1 MSTILK
7 DYGNE
12 TILEFI
18 QGNIKNNNNVE
29 KDILDKITYVE
40 GKIIEDTIIEGTIIE
55 DRSSQGFYYERL
67 WDICI
72 KFGATE
78 LTLPSIKDKL
88 QTYHIMN
95 KNPNNDDISI
105 ENSNCWDN
113 NTLNKTP
120 GGYLSQKVRSG
131 SSGGYSDITF
141 VNQKYDINGIKT
153 GEEELYFISV
163 KYFKEEKEIAK
174 YDIGKLCALIEKH
187 KATNR
192 TIKIFIFVK
201 NKQDAIKKFE
211 AQNSSS
217 NILIKYINPG
227 GNYEHIYDL
236 NDLQNAYFKLKK
248 ILEQFN
254 YLESTLE
261 SPNDISNFEKD
272 YLKVLKE
279 VFIPRFHQKLFVDK
293 INTLIN
299 AGKKNILVGAIP
311 RSGKSYVMAGTILEY
326 IKTQEL
332 LQPTKKLKFLL
343 MTPAPNETFGE
354 YETIFNKYIEF
365 NGIDVVTYKEGI
377 SIKEVCKN
385 ANKHCVILISK
396 QKLGWSAG
404 TRGEALLMNEDAKEK
419 VNEDDTEDADYEDED
434 EDDKTK
440 DKTNDKTKDKTTET
454 IEKRIKQ
461 LFKTNPNI
469 DVMFLDEAH
478 FGMSTTKAQ
487 NIVKVLNSTIAN
499 TTKIYVTA
507 TYNKPL
513 QAYDVTNNCIITWT
527 MNDIHIMKT
536 LNDSTINNNAIRD
549 QFGKT
554 IYENALE
561 YFGDKTG
568 LTLISKLKKDYS
580 IFPKP
585 YLITSL
591 WDKEFLSTEKLK
603 SLDTEFGWDMNKLF
617 DTNGDSA
624 TFANVE
630 QLKEMMRYY
639 FGYPDKKETYI
650 KQTFYR
656 KRGIIP
662 RIQNICLN
670 KCRTLQQQHN
680 TSQLWFLPVGTS
692 KIKNKVSALINLLTS
707 NEFKDI
713 HNSYHFFIAI
723 DIEDRAKAGKTI
735 NGVTYMNDPHNIKI
749 DIENTEKDIKNG
761 KIKQDNLIILTGQR
775 LQLGISLRNVDI
787 VTLWNS
793 TSSSD
798 AIFQMLFRSMT
809 EVDVPPCK
817 ENEYCAEKKFG
828 FMVDMNPQRALTNV
842 NLFDANI
849 SKNKDIGEKQKYRLI
864 TDVINIDEDVFYD
877 KYEDD
882 ENGRTTFVKDLF
894 DKLYS
899 SWNINVENIKKI
911 IGKFDFNMT
920 KLEALKPVFQQINVD
935 KSKKTKD
942 EIVNKEEDD
951 VFDPGKHKEKIGET
965 NKKDKK
971 SIKEQEFNLIETAT
985 TLISEFISLLNIFTL
1000 YMDSGAQCILTD
1012 SSKLNAQ
1019 ITLIT
1024 DIDVLKN
1031 KVFKDEDMRENFL
1044 KILNGRLTGNADEPY
1059 LENVIDGVLDAM
1071 TNSDD
1076 KLIMNKII
1084 SSQKKHYYTIN
1095 EPTELLKY
1103 IDSQLKPNPKEKK
1116 ENGEVFTPLTLVN
1129 EMFDKLDEAYIKEHG
1144 KSIFTEV
1151 DFKWFDPAVG
1161 IGNFPIILY
1170 ERLMKGL
1177 VKSIKDEEQRRK
1189 HILENMIYA
1198 SELTPKNVFIYKKIF
1213 CDDKYKLNIYE
1224 GDTLKMDVMKIWNII
1239 GFDVVMGNP
1248 PYNSSGDTSTGNTI
1262 WQDFTKKSL
1271 NAWLVPNGYLLFVHP
1286 PGWRKPNTEKGK
1298 FYGLFDLMTKQ
1309 NQMLYLEIH
1318 GIKDGQKVFKCG
1330 TRYDL
1335 YLIEKKSQYKNTII
1349 IDEDVKQSEIS
1360 LTELSWLPNSNILE
1374 INKILAKND
1383 DERCPII
1390 YSRSNYGS
1398 DNKKYISK
1406 QQNEIYKYPIIH
1418 TIPLS
1423 GIRYIYSSIND
1434 KGHFGISKVIFGDN
1448 GLNDAIIDME
1458 GKYGMSENSM
1468 AIQVTNL
1475 EEATNIKKALLS
1487 NNFKQIIKSCI
1498 IGNFRIDWRL
1508 FKEFKKDFWKEFIY
1522 EDNEENDYEVK
1533 SKKTPIKL
1541 DEKLEIA
1548 SSSQSAKIYNPA
1560 TNRHIQNTPRNQK
1573 KIEQLSLK
1581 KLAGKKPKNKKSR
1594 IKKTFTPRLE
1604 TIGGKKSR
1612 NRKSRNNKNKNKKT
1626 RIKKTRIERTRKL
1639 KHKK

>member
-7 DYGNE
+7 NYGNE

-18 QGNIKNNNNVE
+18 QSKIKNNNNVE

-40 GKIIEDTIIEGTIIE
+40 GKIIEDTIIE

-72 KFGATE
+72 KFGATD

-88 QTYHIMN
+88 QTYHIIDI
-95 KNPNNDDISI
+95 NPNNTNIPNT
-105 ENSNCWDN
+105 NSNCWDN

-120 GGYLSQKVRSG
+120 GGYLREKVRSG
-131 SSGGYSDITF
+131 NSGGYSDITF

-261 SPNDISNFEKD
+261 STNNISNFEKD

-299 AGKKNILVGAIP
+299 NGEKNILVGAIP

-354 YETIFNKYIEF
+354 YEAIFNKYIEF
-365 NGIDVVTYKEGI
+365 NGIDVVTYKEGV
-377 SIKEVCKN
+377 SIKEICKN
-385 ANKHCVILISK
+385 ANKHCIIIISK

-404 TRGEALLMNEDAKEK
+404 TRGEALLMNEDATE
-419 VNEDDTEDADYEDED
+419 VELVTETDQVTED
-434 EDDKTK
+434 TK
-440 DKTNDKTKDKTTET
+440 DDDEYIKDDSEEEAIKK
-454 IEKRIKQ
+454 IERRINL

-478 FGMSTTKAQ
+478 FGMSTTKAKK
-487 NIVKVLNSTIAN
+487 IVNVLNSTITK

-513 QAYDVTNNCIITWT
+513 QAYGVTKNCIITWT
-527 MNDIHIMKT
+527 MNDIQIMKT
-536 LNDSTINNNAIRD
+536 LNVSTINNNAISD

-585 YLITSL
+585 HLITSL
-591 WDKEFLSTEKLK
+591 WDKEFLNVEKLK

-617 DTNGDSA
+617 TTNGDSA

-639 FGYPDKKETYI
+639 FGYPDKKDEKETYI

-713 HNSYHFFIAI
+713 HNSYHFFVAI

-849 SKNKDIGEKQKYRLI
+849 SKNKEDIDEKQKYRLI

-920 KLEALKPVFQQINVD
+920 KLEALKPLLQKINID

-942 EIVNKEEDD
+942 EIVKYEEDD
-951 VFDPGKHKEKIGET
+951 VIDPGKHKEKFGET
-965 NKKDKK
+965 KMKDEKKT
-971 SIKEQEFNLIETAT
+971 IKATKFNLEEAAQEVIG
-985 TLISEFISLLNIFTL
+985 EFISLLNIFTL

-1012 SSKLNAQ
+1012 SSKSNAQ

-1031 KVFKDEDMRENFL
+1031 EVFKNEEIRENFL
-1044 KILNGRLTGNADEPY
+1044 KILNGRLTGNVDEPY
-1059 LENVIDGVLDAM
+1059 LENVIDGILDAM
-1071 TNSDD
+1071 DNSND

-1103 IDSQLKPNPKEKK
+1103 IDSQLKPKTKEKK
-1116 ENGEVFTPLTLVN
+1116 EYGEVFTPLTLVN

-1177 VKSIKDEEQRRK
+1177 VESIKDEEQRRK

-1213 CDDKYKLNIYE
+1213 CDDKYKLNLYE
-1224 GDTLKMDVMKIWNII
+1224 DNTLKMDVKREFNLLADFS
-1239 GFDVVMGNP
+1239 GFDVIMGNP
-1248 PYNSSGDTSTGNTI
+1248 PFQEKVGDRKTQPLWHLFVIHSLIILKTG
-1262 WQDFTKKSL
+1262 
-1271 NAWLVPNGYLLFVHP
+1271 GYLVFVHP
-1286 PGWRKPNTEKGK
+1286 SGWRSPE
-1298 FYGLFDLMTKQ
+1298 GLFKNILDLVQSK
-1309 NQMLYLEIH
+1309 NLKYLCMNDF
-1318 GIKDGQKVFKCG
+1318 KKGQEVFKVG
-1330 TRYDL
+1330 TNFDYYVLQNTIDPNNITIITDINETTIEKNINSWKFIPSGGFDL
-1335 YLIEKKSQYKNTII
+1335 YE
-1349 IDEDVKQSEIS
+1349 
-1360 LTELSWLPNSNILE
+1360 
-1374 INKILAKND
+1374 KILATK
-1383 DERCPII
+1383 DEDRVNVL
-1390 YSRSNYGS
+1390 YDRTLYGT
-1398 DNKKYISK
+1398 DKQNMSK
-1406 QQNEIYKYPIIH
+1406 EKTPEYKYPCVY
-1418 TIPLS
+1418 TITKRD
-1423 GIRYIYSSIND
+1423 GINFFYSSIKHPKTEKKD
-1434 KGHFGISKVIFGDN
+1434 MFVPKVIWSN
-1448 GLNDAIIDME
+1448 GLGTYPIIDLKGEYGLTQFSYAIIDDVNYLKNIETALNNPKFIELME
-1458 GKYGMSENSM
+1458 YVKFQNNKYNY
-1468 AIQVTNL
+1468 
-1475 EEATNIKKALLS
+1475 K
-1487 NNFKQIIKSCI
+1487 IIS
-1498 IGNFRIDWRL
+1498 L
-1508 FKEFKKDFWKEFIY
+1508 FKKDFWKEFIY
-1522 EDNEENDYEVK
+1522 EEKDNEDKVK
-1533 SKKTPIKL
+1533 SKKTPIKI
-1541 DEKLEIA
+1541 EIA

-1560 TNRHIQNTPRNQK
+1560 TNRQIQNTPRNQK

-1581 KLAGKKPKNKKSR
+1581 KTAGNRQHNKKSR
-1594 IKKTFTPRLE
+1594 
-1604 TIGGKKSR
+1604 
-1612 NRKSRNNKNKNKKT
+1612 NKKT
-1626 RIKKTRIERTRKL
+1626 RNKKSQKQKHKKTRRTSRKTRKL
-1639 KHKK
+1639 TSII

>member
-12 TILEFI
+12 NILKFI
-18 QGNIKNNNNVE
+18 QGKIKNNNNVE

-40 GKIIEDTIIEGTIIE
+40 GKIIEDTVIEDTIIEDTIIE

-72 KFGATE
+72 KFGATD

-131 SSGGYSDITF
+131 NSGGYSDITF
-141 VNQKYDINGIKT
+141 VNTNYNDSGTKI

-163 KYFKEEKEIAK
+163 KYFKDEKEIAK
-174 YDIGKLCALIEKH
+174 YDIGKLCALVEKH

-217 NILIKYINPG
+217 NILIKYINPYG
-227 GNYEHIYDL
+227 KYENIYDL
-236 NDLQNAYFKLKK
+236 TDLQNAYFKLKK

-254 YLESTLE
+254 YLESL
-261 SPNDISNFEKD
+261 NDISNFEKD

-279 VFIPRFHQKLFVDK
+279 VFIPRFHQKLFVGK

-299 AGKKNILVGAIP
+299 DGEKNILVGAIP

-354 YETIFNKYIEF
+354 YEAIFNKYIEF

-377 SIKEVCKN
+377 SIKEICKN
-385 ANKHCVILISK
+385 ANNHCIIIVSK

-404 TRGEALLMNEDAKEK
+404 SKGEALLAKVE
-419 VNEDDTEDADYEDED
+419 EQEEQEGEEEQEDEQEEQED
-434 EDDKTK
+434 EQEEQEDDKAIK
-440 DKTNDKTKDKTTET
+440 K
-454 IEKRIKQ
+454 IERRITQ
-461 LFKTNPNI
+461 LFGTNPNI

-478 FGMSTTKAQ
+478 FGMSTTKAKK
-487 NIVKVLNSTIAN
+487 IVNVLNSTIAN
-499 TTKIYVTA
+499 TVKIYVTA

-513 QAYDVTNNCIITWT
+513 QAYGVTKNCIITWGL
-527 MNDIHIMKT
+527 NDIQIMKT
-536 LNDSTINNNAIRD
+536 INDSTIKNNAIFE

-554 IYENALE
+554 IYESALE

-568 LTLISKLKKDYS
+568 LTLISKFQKDYS

-603 SLDTEFGWDMNKLF
+603 IGTTEFEWDMNKLF
-617 DTNGDSA
+617 TTNGDST

-630 QLKEMMRYY
+630 QIKEMMRYY

-650 KQTFYR
+650 NQTFYR

-670 KCRTLQQQHN
+670 KCRTLQQQHK

-692 KIKNKVSALINLLTS
+692 KIKNKVIALINLLTS

-713 HNSYHFFIAI
+713 QNNYHFFIAI
-723 DIEDRAKAGKTI
+723 DIEDKVKAGKTI
-735 NGVTYMNDPHNIKI
+735 DGVTYMNDPHNIKV
-749 DIENTEKDIKNG
+749 DIEKVEKNIKTG
-761 KIKQDNLIILTGQR
+761 KIKQDNLIILAGQR

-793 TSSSD
+793 TSSAD

-809 EVDVPPCK
+809 EVDGISCE

-828 FMVDMNPQRALTNV
+828 FMVDMNPQRSFLNV
-842 NLFDANI
+842 NLFDTND
-849 SKNKDIGEKQKYRLI
+849 NKKDVDEKQKYRLI
-864 TDVINIDEDVFYD
+864 TDLINIDEDVFRD
-877 KYEDD
+877 KYEND
-882 ENGRTTFVKDLF
+882 ESGRTKFVKDLF
-894 DKLYS
+894 NKLYE
-899 SWNINVENIKKI
+899 SWNKDVENIKKVI
-911 IGKFDFNMT
+911 SEFDFNMT
-920 KLEALKPVFQQINVD
+920 KLEALQPLLQKINID
-935 KSKKTKD
+935 KSKKMKD
-942 EIVNKEEDD
+942 DIYILEGAVI
-951 VFDPGKHKEKIGET
+951 FDPGKKKEKIGET
-965 NKKDKK
+965 KMKDEKKT
-971 SIKEQEFNLIETAT
+971 IKATKFNLKEAAQEVIG
-985 TLISEFISLLNIFTL
+985 EFISLLNIFTL
-1000 YMDSGAQCILTD
+1000 YMDTDAQCILTD

-1019 ITLIT
+1019 ITLIP

-1031 KVFKDEDMRENFL
+1031 EVFKDKEIKDNFL

-1059 LENVIDGVLDAM
+1059 LENVIDGILDAM
-1071 TNSDD
+1071 DNSND

-1084 SSQKKHYYTIN
+1084 SSQKKQYYTIN
-1095 EPTELLKY
+1095 EPTELLEY
-1103 IDSQLKPNPKEKK
+1103 IDFQLKPKAKEKK

-1129 EMFDKLDEAYIKEHG
+1129 EMFDKLDDAYIKEHG

-1177 VKSIKDEEQRRK
+1177 VESIKDEEQRRK

-1213 CDDKYKLNIYE
+1213 CDDKYNLNIYK
-1224 GDTLKMDVMKIWNII
+1224 GDTLQLDVKREFNLLADFS

-1248 PYNSSGDTSTGNTI
+1248 PFQGSGRKKI
-1262 WQDFTKKSL
+1262 YIDFIKNMILSNLKK
-1271 NAWLVPNGYLLFVHP
+1271 NGYLLFITP
-1286 PGWRKPNTEKGK
+1286 K
-1298 FYGLFDLMTKQ
+1298 LSL
-1309 NQMLYLEIH
+1309 LYLLGSSISQQTITH
-1318 GIKDGQKVFKCG
+1318 LYNILYINTSDTIKSTYFKNIG
-1330 TRYDL
+1330 SDFTYFIL
-1335 YLIEKKSQYKNTII
+1335 QNNTNYNRTIFI
-1349 IDEDVKQSEIS
+1349 FDDDTIDEQFVLVFNSILDTKTRPTNSN
-1360 LTELSWLPNSNILE
+1360 NSNI
-1374 INKILAKND
+1374 INKLIKINCNDWKRKAARISEDLQDKMSETHTNKIIYKLKTDPKND
-1383 DERCPII
+1383 EIKWSDRTHPDMYKYKVLYPTLGKRILIDYNKDLFPGTSFVVYITCETLNECENIQKLMNSRLFKYLEHIFKSQRSPRDYIMRNLIKPSSFDIKITNDET
-1390 YSRSNYGS
+1390 
-1398 DNKKYISK
+1398 
-1406 QQNEIYKYPIIH
+1406 IYKY
-1418 TIPLS
+1418 
-1423 GIRYIYSSIND
+1423 
-1434 KGHFGISKVIFGDN
+1434 FGLTETEIEAIESETLEDETTQISQK
-1448 GLNDAIIDME
+1448 LQH
-1458 GKYGMSENSM
+1458 NS
-1468 AIQVTNL
+1468 T
-1475 EEATNIKKALLS
+1475 
-1487 NNFKQIIKSCI
+1487 
-1498 IGNFRIDWRL
+1498 
-1508 FKEFKKDFWKEFIY
+1508 
-1522 EDNEENDYEVK
+1522 
-1533 SKKTPIKL
+1533 
-1541 DEKLEIA
+1541 
-1548 SSSQSAKIYNPA
+1548 SQSAKIYNPL
-1560 TNRHIQNTPRNQK
+1560 TDRYIKNTPRNQK

-1581 KLAGKKPKNKKSR
+1581 KTAGKRQDNKKSR
-1594 IKKTFTPRLE
+1594 N
-1604 TIGGKKSR
+1604 KKSR
-1612 NRKSRNNKNKNKKT
+1612 NKKSQKQKHKKT
-1626 RIKKTRIERTRKL
+1626 RSRRTRKL
-1639 KHKK
+1639 TRKLTSII